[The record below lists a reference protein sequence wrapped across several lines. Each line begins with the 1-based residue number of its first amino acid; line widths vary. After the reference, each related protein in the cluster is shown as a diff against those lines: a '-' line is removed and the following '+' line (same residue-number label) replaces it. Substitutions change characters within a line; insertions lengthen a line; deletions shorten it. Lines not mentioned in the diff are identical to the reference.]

1 MTTVSGF
8 PCNQTP
14 LEFQD
19 AFDLSGIT
27 MLSNPFGNAGLRV
40 WSLIKGAGNLS
51 VPFDGVGVTVDEN
64 IQNSFTLNGVSYNL
78 IDMRIIEGAHKIFPW
93 ANISG
98 QVGSVLSKTGVYS
111 TAPLEIH
118 IFFKNNLNQI
128 ISLVLPI
135 AIDDT
140 KKSYASTYINSLNT
154 SSGSTPLLSSLFKDL
169 SGATP
174 TETSFSFNSNNVVLQ
189 YIGQDIR
196 TYGTVTCDPSS
207 IVNPVTYIVIM
218 NDIGDFTEKN
228 KNATNLISSTITSN
242 DYNAFVQK
250 VRNVNARLAL
260 PGSIQEIDSS
270 AGNLSKLSAY
280 PSGVLYI
287 TNSNTGEGSSTIST
301 SAVKCYPVDPSKNV
315 KAGQLYLDMN
325 GVPKDTLADEIAT
338 PYTIPDST
346 PSFWASAT
354 GIETIVGIII
364 AIIFVLVIATFFI
377 RRNYTAIGITGA
389 KIATKVSGVGSVV
402 GSAVGPRVSAVGSTI
417 GSAFGSFLSSILS
430 NSTLIFAS
438 LFVMTLILCVI
449 FIILY
454 ATK

>member
-27 MLSNPFGNAGLRV
+27 ILPNPFGNAGLRL
-40 WSLIKGAGNLS
+40 WSLIKGTGNLS

-78 IDMRIIEGAHKIFPW
+78 IDMRIIQGAHKIFPW
-93 ANISG
+93 TDISG
-98 QVGSVLSKTGVYS
+98 QVGSVLSKTTVYS

-135 AIDDT
+135 GIDDT
-140 KKSYASTYINSLNT
+140 QKSYTSTYINSLNG
-154 SSGSTPLLSSLFKDL
+154 SSGSTPLLSYLFKDL

-174 TETSFSFNSNNVVLQ
+174 TGTSFSFNSNNVVLQ

-207 IVNPVTYIVIM
+207 IINPVTYIVIL
-218 NDIGDFTEKN
+218 NDIGDFTGKN
-228 KNATNLISSTITSN
+228 KSGSRLISSTITSS
-242 DYNAFVQK
+242 DYTAFVQK

-260 PGSIQEIDSS
+260 PGSIQEIDSN
-270 AGNLSKLSAY
+270 AGTLSKLSAY

-325 GVPKDTLADEIAT
+325 GVPKDTLADEIAI
-338 PYTIPDST
+338 PETIPDGT
-346 PSFWASAT
+346 PSFWASAS

-364 AIIFVLVIATFFI
+364 AIIFVLIIATFFI
-377 RRNYTAIGITGA
+377 RRNYTAIGVSGA
-389 KIATKVSGVGSVV
+389 NLATKITGVGS
-402 GSAVGPRVSAVGSTI
+402 RVSVAGSTVGSTV
-417 GSAFGSFLSSILS
+417 GSAFGSLLTSILS

-438 LFVMTLILCVI
+438 LFVITLILCII